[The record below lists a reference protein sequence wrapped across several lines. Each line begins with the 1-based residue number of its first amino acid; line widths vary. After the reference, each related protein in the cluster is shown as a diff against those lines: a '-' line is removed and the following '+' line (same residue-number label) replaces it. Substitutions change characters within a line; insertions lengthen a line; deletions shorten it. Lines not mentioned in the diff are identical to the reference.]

1 MQFRFVY
8 STLFVCFVEQLI
20 VAVVVFAG
28 LVLMA
33 VVEVVLVE
41 EQVLEHTCLVHNDNK
56 IAMIHHLF
64 CDILGRFEYLP
75 FYYPSHNY
83 IIIYSHPIT
92 AYKKMQ
98 LPNLLYF

>member
-8 STLFVCFVEQLI
+8 STLFACFVEQLI

-28 LVLMA
+28 LVLMV

-41 EQVLEHTCLVHNDNK
+41 EQVLERTYLVRNYSK

-64 CDILGRFEYLP
+64 CHISGRFEYLP

-83 IIIYSHPIT
+83 IFPSYHGV
-92 AYKKMQ
+92 
-98 LPNLLYF
+98 